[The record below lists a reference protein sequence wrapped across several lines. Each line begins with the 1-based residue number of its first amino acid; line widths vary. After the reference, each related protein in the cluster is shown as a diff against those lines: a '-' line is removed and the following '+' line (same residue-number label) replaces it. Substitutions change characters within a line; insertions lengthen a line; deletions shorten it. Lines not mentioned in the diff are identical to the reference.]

1 MKEEERLF
9 RRFGQCFPAGTRL
22 FEEGQPCMG
31 MFIIQRG
38 RVRLFKRVG
47 AREIT
52 IDVLGAGDFFGEM
65 ACLIG
70 KPRSI
75 NAVVEEDSQILVIQ
89 PEVLDS
95 LFHGTAGMGLKVLG
109 NLAAR
114 LKKAYEIIEGLIE
127 EREGRSTGSTPLH
140 EK

>member
-1 MKEEERLF
+1 MREEERLF
-9 RRFGQCFPAGTRL
+9 RKFGRCFPAETLL
-22 FEEGQPCMG
+22 FEEGQACTG

-47 AREIT
+47 VKKIT

-70 KPRSI
+70 RPRSI
-75 NAVVEEDSQILVIQ
+75 SAVVEEDSQILVIQ

-95 LFHGTAGMGLKVLG
+95 LFHGTSGMGLKVLG

-127 EREGRSTGSTPLH
+127 EREQHIDREHPSS
-140 EK
+140 

>member
-1 MKEEERLF
+1 MREEERLF
-9 RRFGQCFPAGTRL
+9 RKFGRCFPAGALL
-22 FEEGQPCMG
+22 FEEGQACTW

-47 AREIT
+47 VKKIT

-70 KPRSI
+70 RPRSI
-75 NAVVEEDSQILVIQ
+75 SAVVEEDSQILVIQ

-95 LFHGTAGMGLKVLG
+95 LFHGTSGMGLKVLG

-127 EREGRSTGSTPLH
+127 EREQHIDREHPSS
-140 EK
+140 

>member
-1 MKEEERLF
+1 MREEERLF
-9 RRFGQCFPAGTRL
+9 RKFGRCFPAGALL
-22 FEEGQPCMG
+22 FEEGQACTG

-47 AREIT
+47 VKKIT

-70 KPRSI
+70 RPRSI
-75 NAVVEEDSQILVIQ
+75 SAVVEEDSQILVIQ

-95 LFHGTAGMGLKVLG
+95 LFHGTSGMGLKVLG

-127 EREGRSTGSTPLH
+127 EREQHIDREHPSS
-140 EK
+140 